1 MWREVVIEQAQ
12 GVGQW
17 GQRGSRLEAQAGSL
31 DFTPA
36 AVQAGS
42 GGVGPLLRSA
52 VAARCSTGV
61 GLNVAVWWCDECGE
75 EAVGYLGR
83 DVRYRESS
91 LSWGW
96 GSKQPPSRLVV
107 T

>member
-61 GLNVAVWWCDECGE
+61 GLNVAVWWCDECGVRRRSVTQVPIVGMYDIAK
-75 EAVGYLGR
+75 AV
-83 DVRYRESS
+83 
-91 LSWGW
+91 
-96 GSKQPPSRLVV
+96 
-107 T
+107 